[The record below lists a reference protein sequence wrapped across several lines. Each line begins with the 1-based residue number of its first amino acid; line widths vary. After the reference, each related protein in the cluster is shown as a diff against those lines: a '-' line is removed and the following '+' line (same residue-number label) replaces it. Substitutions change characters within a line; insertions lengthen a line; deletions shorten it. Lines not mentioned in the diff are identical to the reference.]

1 MCQEGLCNTD
11 FSQMLQK
18 KEKIMVSMSIFSNI
32 FGVIFQY
39 ERALTWPVLTLCVYL
54 NSLATAGNTIIY
66 IIKLL

>member
-39 ERALTWPVLTLCVYL
+39 ERALTWPVLTIVF
-54 NSLATAGNTIIY
+54 I
-66 IIKLL
+66 